1 MKSILHEKTRSLYS
15 LCIGEFC
22 ACIIFIFCLYM
33 FSYRNI
39 INIDYAVI
47 YPFISLL
54 IILLQGS
61 YYWYYKLRIIKKR
74 NPDRIIFRKTY
85 KVLKR
90 LDFIMFILY
99 PIGLIYLLILNDIC
113 VLRKENFFGTFLFV
127 FGIIE
132 YINYFYI
139 RLSYS
144 KHEDIV
150 ALFKFQNIKKSSLGK
165 ELEKNN
171 SPIL

>member
-1 MKSILHEKTRSLYS
+1 
-15 LCIGEFC
+15 
-22 ACIIFIFCLYM
+22 M
-33 FSYRNI
+33 FSYINI

-54 IILLQGS
+54 LILLQGS

-74 NPDRIIFRKTY
+74 NPDRRIFRKIYRVFKT
-85 KVLKR
+85 LN
-90 LDFIMFILY
+90 FIMFILY
-99 PIGLIYLLILNDIC
+99 PIGLIYILMVNDISI
-113 VLRKENFFGTFLFV
+113 LRKENFFGVFLFV

-144 KHEDIV
+144 KHEDKV
-150 ALFKFQNIKKSSLGK
+150 ALLKFQNIRRSSLCK
-165 ELEKNN
+165 ELKK
-171 SPIL
+171 